1 MSTDL
6 YGARVLGVADDRRS
20 LRLRVFVVY
29 NEPSIEGGFPL
40 PENAVFFLRL
50 LWDFAADGAYG
61 RPRPLARVF
70 DYKPLMDEAW
80 VAANARWFIEGVER
94 VATRNHPMTSEQWDR
109 LGMFYYL
116 RDGGWQDEELLVQG
130 DYVVRVT
137 DPRWLEGL
145 EPGDTRSTVWDTG
158 LSAPEPRDAPYVPDF
173 SRPAHV
179 IEPFRAGRREGRQV
193 SGMAFSDD
201 GAHLAVLNWGG
212 ELVVYETADWT
223 ERLRLA
229 HGVEPTAVLMWVPGL
244 PVVAVKSFL
253 DDEQWAYDLAAGAVT
268 EVPHE
273 PGSVRSATGRY
284 RARHLLPGVE
294 FVDSAGG
301 ADASVVL
308 PEGFDASR
316 LRQVAFSADESRMFL
331 IGEDHPDI
339 TVAEPRTGRVHGR
352 IATDWGWVRDIA
364 VAPGDRYV
372 LITQSPFAS
381 DHRREPSVWRVD
393 GGGPVMYGSLER
405 QAHLVAWSPD
415 SEWVVVESRIGE
427 KAPSRLDVFPVGL
440 PAEPPEELR
449 AALAGEEESRRPRA
463 NGLGPN

>member
-6 YGARVLGVADDRRS
+6 YGARVLGIAGDRRS

-29 NEPSIEGGFPL
+29 YEPSIEGGFPL
-40 PENAVFFLRL
+40 PEDAVFFLRL
-50 LWDFAADGAYG
+50 LWDFADREYG

-94 VATRNHPMTSEQWDR
+94 VATRNHPMTDEQWDE
-109 LGMFYYL
+109 LGMFYHL

-158 LSAPEPRDAPYVPDF
+158 SGAPEPRDAPHVPDF

-201 GAHLAVLNWGG
+201 GAHLAVLNGSR

-229 HGVEPTAVLMWVPGL
+229 HGVGLPVLMWVPGR

-253 DDEQWAYDLAAGAVT
+253 DDEQWAYDLEAGAVT
-268 EVPHE
+268 EAPHE
-273 PGSVRSATGRY
+273 PGGVRSRTGRY

-294 FVDSAGG
+294 FIDADGG
-301 ADASVVL
+301 ADESVVL
-308 PEGFDASR
+308 PDGFDAGR

-339 TVAEPRTGRVHGR
+339 TVAEPSTGRVHGR
-352 IATDWGWVRDIA
+352 IETDWDWVRDLA
-364 VAPGDRYV
+364 VAPSGRYI

-381 DHRREPSVWRVD
+381 DYQREPSVWRVA
-393 GGGPVMYGSLER
+393 GGPVMHGSLER

-415 SEWVVVESRIGE
+415 DRWAVVESRIRE
-427 KAPSRLDVFPVGL
+427 KAPSRLDVFPIGL

-449 AALAGEEESRRPRA
+449 AVLAGEEESRQVYWE
-463 NGLGPN
+463 